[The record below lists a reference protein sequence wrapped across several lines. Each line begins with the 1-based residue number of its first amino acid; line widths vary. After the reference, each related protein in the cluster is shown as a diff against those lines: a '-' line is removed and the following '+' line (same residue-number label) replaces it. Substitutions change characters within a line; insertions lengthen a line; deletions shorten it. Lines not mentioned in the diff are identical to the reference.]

1 MNEEEK
7 MLAAKQMSA
16 QERDEI
22 MSSIARVNISI
33 NELMNRTPIQQ
44 TERRTLRPT

>member
-7 MLAAKQMSA
+7 MLAAKQMSS

-22 MSSIARVNISI
+22 MSVVRKNK
-33 NELMNRTPIQQ
+33 
-44 TERRTLRPT
+44 